1 MAIKGDFGVVRSL
14 HAKSRFLKIVSVRR
28 YDSESFVGEQT
39 AETRVNTHIHICMYL
54 CRCDNMFH
62 PGHFIISQLLSFC
75 ISSTAASNS
84 TVFYTSIEILIWL
97 SPLCCARVCLS
108 QTTYQ
113 RDRSPSITASLP
125 AFVNP
130 CCAIFASRRYREAF
144 CSPSQTQLRLLLI
157 FLVDLA
163 LSFFLFLYFYF
174 SLYLSLQSFRF
185 VRKEGKIYL
194 SSHLSRENGWKAFKS
209 DISIDFV
216 TAIPAFSLSQ

>member
-1 MAIKGDFGVVRSL
+1 
-14 HAKSRFLKIVSVRR
+14 
-28 YDSESFVGEQT
+28 
-39 AETRVNTHIHICMYL
+39 MYL

-130 CCAIFASRRYREAF
+130 CCATFASRRYREAF

-157 FLVDLA
+157 SLVDLA
-163 LSFFLFLYFYF
+163 LSFFLFLYFYL
-174 SLYLSLQSFRF
+174 SLYIFL
-185 VRKEGKIYL
+185 
-194 SSHLSRENGWKAFKS
+194 
-209 DISIDFV
+209 
-216 TAIPAFSLSQ
+216 FSLSVLFAKKKRFICLHIYLAKMDEKLSNRTLASILLQRDFCFFALAIVLIGRRQCSFPIGILIVY